1 MRGVGDAGELRG
13 QQPALH
19 LFRDAQAVAQLSP
32 EELCARWIDA
42 AQVVSRALEIV
53 VAFHVATAAPLI
65 LEGDAILPTLA
76 AQRVILGVPVAGR
89 VRSVF
94 LVEPDEGLLLCNAR
108 ARGRG
113 FERLAAA
120 EQQRQVRRHRLYGE
134 WLEQEAVR
142 LGLPVVR
149 SPASWDALVADVVG
163 SLLPR
168 P

>member
-53 VAFHVATAAPLI
+53 VAFHVAAAAPLI

-94 LVEPDEGLLLCNAR
+94 LVEPDEGLLLSNAR
-108 ARGRG
+108 APRVAGGAEPGLVGCPGRGRG
-113 FERLAAA
+113 GQSVAA
-120 EQQRQVRRHRLYGE
+120 
-134 WLEQEAVR
+134 
-142 LGLPVVR
+142 PVTIA
-149 SPASWDALVADVVG
+149 PALVGVA
-163 SLLPR
+163 R
-168 P
+168 